1 MEIPTIIRVSDPKTF
16 KVKLAEARQ
25 LFKQGKKVIILADD
39 IDSLLQVYDTE
50 VLCDM
55 LNGIPFEE
63 TEQYNW
69 AQLALKSRQQ
79 WIEDEEKTNEGT
91 GNQAD

>member
-1 MEIPTIIRVSDPKTF
+1 VEPIIIRVSDPKTF
-16 KVKLAEARQ
+16 KDKVAEARR
-25 LFKQGKKVIILADD
+25 LNKEGKKVIILADD

-50 VLCDM
+50 VLCDI

-69 AQLALKSRQQ
+69 GQLALKARQQ
-79 WIEDEEKTNEGT
+79 WIEDEAKEAN
-91 GNQAD
+91 